1 MSYKYQNS
9 NLVIKNGAFLFLR
22 LLLVL
27 FLGFFTTRLTLQV
40 LGDEKFGI
48 YNIVGGIIAIF
59 AIISMPV
66 RDSLQ
71 RFFNVEF
78 TKEDIKPSVV
88 FFTSVKIV
96 KWMILIIT
104 ILYESIGLYLINY
117 VIKYP
122 AEEQLAVNIIFQI
135 SVVSN
140 IFGFA
145 ALPYLSLLFAKEN
158 MGVPAICEIV
168 GAVLKILL
176 LYLIPYIPVD
186 ILIPYSSIFLL
197 TNWLLYTFYRE
208 YSKRKYLDCF
218 STEKEED
225 KVLRRNMLSFSG
237 WSFVEA
243 VAGIALTYVSN
254 IFINIFGGVLYNTA
268 YGVSKQLQNA
278 VVSFSSNVLKAAD
291 PQITSSTA
299 ADNDGYR
306 NQLVMTT
313 SKISFLGVAFVY
325 IIFHFD
331 GAYLLDLW
339 LDKVP
344 DYALEF
350 CELAIL
356 ATVFTSISLPYR
368 TLIMATG
375 QVKGYFLTYG
385 VVSLISMIVMYI
397 VLKMGAEPV
406 SAMYILTFC
415 SVVMWLVAI
424 IFSIKLTSMKI
435 KRVLLDFLMQI
446 LVVLFSS
453 LVYGIIK
460 HKLGDSTFGM
470 FVSVFCSC
478 FVMLLLTYFIAL
490 NSSEKAKVQQLV
502 KKVFSRV

>member
-1 MSYKYQNS
+1 MYGKYQNS

-78 TKEDIKPSVV
+78 TKESIKPSVV
-88 FFTSVKIV
+88 FFTSAKIV

-104 ILYESIGLYLINY
+104 VLYESIGLFFINY

-140 IFGFA
+140 IYGFA

-168 GAVLKILL
+168 GAVLRIVL
-176 LYLIPYIPVD
+176 LYLIPFIPVD
-186 ILIPYSSIFLL
+186 ILIPYTSIFLL
-197 TNWLLYTFYRE
+197 TNWLLYAFYKG

-218 STEKEED
+218 SNEKEID
-225 KVLRRNMLSFSG
+225 KDLRKNMLSFSE

-268 YGVSKQLQNA
+268 YGISKQLQNA
-278 VVSFSSNVLKAAD
+278 VVSFSSNVMKAAD
-291 PQITSSTA
+291 PQITSNTA
-299 ADNDGYR
+299 ADNENYR
-306 NQLVMTT
+306 NQLVITT
-313 SKISFLGVAFVY
+313 SKISFLGVAYVY
-325 IIFHFD
+325 VIFHFD

-344 DYALEF
+344 NYALEF
-350 CELAIL
+350 CDLAIL
-356 ATVFTSISLPYR
+356 ATIFTSISLPYR

-375 QVKGYFLTYG
+375 KVKGYFISYG
-385 VVSLISMIVMYI
+385 IISFVSIIIMYALLCFDFPVISVIYI
-397 VLKMGAEPV
+397 IAIGGFVTF
-406 SAMYILTFC
+406 ILT
-415 SVVMWLVAI
+415 I
-424 IFSIKLTSMKI
+424 IYSFKLTS
-435 KRVLLDFLMQI
+435 LDIQYVSKHLFCSFIVI
-446 LVVLFSS
+446 LITV
-453 LVYGIIK
+453 LVYYASRSIGNSTLMKVLIAII
-460 HKLGDSTFGM
+460 LS
-470 FVSVFCSC
+470 FVTLVISSY
-478 FVMLLLTYFIAL
+478 LLAFNRL
-490 NSSEKAKVQQLV
+490 EKNKVKQLV
-502 KKVFSRV
+502 KRFKK

>member
-186 ILIPYSSIFLL
+186 ISQVQAVPALI
-197 TNWLLYTFYRE
+197 RE
-208 YSKRKYLDCF
+208 QDPP
-218 STEKEED
+218 
-225 KVLRRNMLSFSG
+225 
-237 WSFVEA
+237 
-243 VAGIALTYVSN
+243 GIV
-254 IFINIFGGVLYNTA
+254 
-268 YGVSKQLQNA
+268 
-278 VVSFSSNVLKAAD
+278 
-291 PQITSSTA
+291 
-299 ADNDGYR
+299 R
-306 NQLVMTT
+306 
-313 SKISFLGVAFVY
+313 
-325 IIFHFD
+325 
-331 GAYLLDLW
+331 
-339 LDKVP
+339 
-344 DYALEF
+344 
-350 CELAIL
+350 
-356 ATVFTSISLPYR
+356 
-368 TLIMATG
+368 
-375 QVKGYFLTYG
+375 
-385 VVSLISMIVMYI
+385 
-397 VLKMGAEPV
+397 
-406 SAMYILTFC
+406 
-415 SVVMWLVAI
+415 
-424 IFSIKLTSMKI
+424 
-435 KRVLLDFLMQI
+435 
-446 LVVLFSS
+446 
-453 LVYGIIK
+453 
-460 HKLGDSTFGM
+460 
-470 FVSVFCSC
+470 
-478 FVMLLLTYFIAL
+478 
-490 NSSEKAKVQQLV
+490 
-502 KKVFSRV
+502 